1 MFTRVRQPTSLGC
14 GAACG
19 GGVREGTVWLATLS
33 ARLQSL
39 PLLPTSKLGPS
50 GADSRVGGLVYD
62 LGPCGSPTNTPVRL
76 GVSPAAAS
84 TPMCFQSGLRLY
96 FPALEL
102 WVARSV
108 SLPSCS
114 SRFICT
120 RMWDRLL
127 HQLPPLVSSSRCP
140 SPPLLQVDEC
150 FFNSLVVRLPY
161 SLIFCQFWF
170 FFVFKLLLSFFW
182 LCKEA
187 VSTYLQ
193 LGRKLN
199 IQG

>member
-1 MFTRVRQPTSLGC
+1 MFTGVRQPTSLGC

-114 SRFICT
+114 SWFICT
-120 RMWDRLL
+120 QMLDCWVHQTPPHTLL
-127 HQLPPLVSSSRCP
+127 QLLPCRES
-140 SPPLLQVDEC
+140 SPPLLQVWMNVFSVTPWLLGFHTVQFSGSFDYFC
-150 FFNSLVVRLPY
+150 F
-161 SLIFCQFWF
+161 
-170 FFVFKLLLSFFW
+170 
-182 LCKEA
+182 
-187 VSTYLQ
+187 
-193 LGRKLN
+193 
-199 IQG
+199 